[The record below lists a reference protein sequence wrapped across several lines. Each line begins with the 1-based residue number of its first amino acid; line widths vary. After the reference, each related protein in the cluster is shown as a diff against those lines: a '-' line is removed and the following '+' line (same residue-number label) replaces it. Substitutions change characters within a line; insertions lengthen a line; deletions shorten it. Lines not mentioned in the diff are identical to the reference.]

1 MAEIRG
7 GLAGKSGK
15 RSTLEVSSNG
25 SDYYEIPGISAIRID
40 KPEAAS
46 TTYRALEGVLTE
58 LSEADIGNITI
69 DVISYLPG
77 TESWDIVDTA
87 SRDNTS
93 LNWRIT
99 TSGETLLATTTGADK
114 AEIAAATGAVTFAGD
129 KPDFSNN
136 KFLVG
141 HAIKIGTDYHVISSI
156 DITGNV
162 TSVKV
167 KRPSAAVASAVY
179 SIVMPKYRWSWVGR
193 VATAGGVSITENAPM
208 ASTLTI
214 TPNTQLAKPSI
225 VG

>member
-1 MAEIRG
+1 MAELRG

-15 RSTLEVSSNG
+15 RSTLEVSSDGTN
-25 SDYYEIPGISAIRID
+25 YFEIPGISAIRID

-58 LSEADIGNITI
+58 LSEADIGNISI
-69 DVISYLPG
+69 DIISYLPG

-87 SRDNTS
+87 ATANTS

-99 TSGETLLATTTGADK
+99 TSGETLLPATTGADK
-114 AEIAAATGAVTFAGD
+114 AAIDTAGAVTFAGE
-129 KPDFSNN
+129 KPDFTNN

-141 HAIKIGTDYHVISSI
+141 HAIKIGSDYHVISSI
-156 DITGNV
+156 DITGAV
-162 TSVKV
+162 TTVKT
-167 KRPSAAVASAVY
+167 KKPASAVVSALY